1 MNTQLTETNLIKI
14 CANCGKDFTISTAK
28 RRGRTQKYCDRRCG
42 IRFHGRFVRDKAT
55 HNMRLAA
62 YFQKKPEK
70 RFFASTKQSAKA
82 RGLVFDLS
90 EAWFKERLDRGV
102 CEVTGL
108 PVKVKVYK
116 KGDAGQR
123 GFYSPS
129 VDRID
134 NAVGYIPSN
143 CRMVC
148 WGYNLAKHD
157 CTDRDLNALAVALLI
172 QSLPPAMKDTF
183 LAVMPP
189 VLLAS
194 LPSGHRLF

>member
-1 MNTQLTETNLIKI
+1 MNAEITETTITKA

-28 RRGRTQKYCDRRCG
+28 KRGPIQKYCCRRCG
-42 IRFHGRFVRDKAT
+42 IRFHERFVRDKDT
-55 HNMRLAA
+55 HNKRLAA
-62 YFQKKPEK
+62 YFQQKPEK
-70 RFFASTKQSAKA
+70 RFLASTKPSAKA
-82 RGLVFDLS
+82 RGLLFDLS

-108 PVKVKVYK
+108 PVKIKLYK

-143 CRMVC
+143 CRLVC

-157 CTDRDLNALAVALLI
+157 CTDRDLNALAISLLI
-172 QSLPPAMKDTF
+172 QSLPPGMKDTF